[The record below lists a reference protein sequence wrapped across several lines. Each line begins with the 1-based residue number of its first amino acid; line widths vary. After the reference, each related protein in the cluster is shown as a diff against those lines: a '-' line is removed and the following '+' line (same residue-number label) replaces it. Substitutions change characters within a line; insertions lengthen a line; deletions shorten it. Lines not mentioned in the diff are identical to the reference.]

1 MCVKLCVTVCL
12 QQILPINKKRM
23 KNELIKLVDIE
34 VRGDVRNPWVELTLE
49 NRLVKG
55 GYQRAYR
62 HMVKL
67 TLNQC
72 ETLGS

>member
-1 MCVKLCVTVCL
+1 
-12 QQILPINKKRM
+12 M

-49 NRLVKG
+49 NWLVMG
-55 GYQRAYR
+55 GCLRAYR

-67 TLNQC
+67 TLN
-72 ETLGS
+72 

>member
-1 MCVKLCVTVCL
+1 
-12 QQILPINKKRM
+12 M
-23 KNELIKLVDIE
+23 KNGLIKLVDIE